1 MPSIVPGRKKR
12 KTKKKINDNEI
23 IFVKPIKKMIKEV
36 FTYSGTKTRKSKK
49 KKKKKKK
56 EKRKLRKQGKKQQKV

>member
-23 IFVKPIKKMIKEV
+23 IFVKPTKKMIKEV

-49 KKKKKKK
+49 KKKKKK

>member
-12 KTKKKINDNEI
+12 KSKKKINDNEI
-23 IFVKPIKKMIKEV
+23 IFVKPTKKNDKR
-36 FTYSGTKTRKSKK
+36 SLQLQWNKNSKK
-49 KKKKKKK
+49 QEKKKKKK